1 MIIKNYFYY
10 VLSGVIFEFLV
21 KKKVLCNMDIVYLV
35 FFFKILVGL
44 VEVVWVI
51 WVLGC

>member
-1 MIIKNYFYY
+1 MIIKNYFYN
-10 VLSGVIFEFLV
+10 VLSGVFEFLV
-21 KKKVLCNMDIVYLV
+21 KKKELCNMDIVYLV
-35 FFFKILVGL
+35 FFFKILVEL